1 MQASVVRRSIELG
14 REMIGERL
22 DSLRRVEYHL
32 TAVFEHLD
40 GGADADGQHEGDDE
54 NRDGAAQ
61 QRLGRQ

>member
-1 MQASVVRRSIELG
+1 
-14 REMIGERL
+14 MIGECL

-40 GGADADGQHEGDDE
+40 GGADADRQHEGDDE
-54 NRDGAAQ
+54 NRDGTAQ